1 MDRTCIKVTCDV
13 GAFFRLSAT
22 HFLLLVQ
29 KKVSKEKHTPAHRS
43 SASLRNTLRCSL
55 RPGGCGTRPLRG
67 LRQSSPTAPVRSSA
81 PRRRLRGPNTG
92 RSKPMVCQVKLSLHT
107 FGVFAF
113 GAPVGDAEKRSVL
126 RGCRRGLSE
135 PSCEARRR
143 VPQAPKDAS
152 IAGQPCS
159 EAEGPSPPGSP
170 SFGSFSWRSKKR
182 NSPRGERNSGKA
194 TPWPA

>member
-92 RSKPMVCQVKLSLHT
+92 RSKPMACRGQLPSHPL
-107 FGVFAF
+107 GVFAF

-135 PSCEARRR
+135 QRPAVPVFASSAGARIFVNEGGEHRREA
-143 VPQAPKDAS
+143 P
-152 IAGQPCS
+152 
-159 EAEGPSPPGSP
+159 
-170 SFGSFSWRSKKR
+170 
-182 NSPRGERNSGKA
+182 
-194 TPWPA
+194 